1 MINLVNVRKSFGELE
16 VLKDINLQIHE
27 KEIYGIIGQSGAC
40 KSTLL
45 RCINGLETYDS
56 GTITVDGTVV
66 DENDKKQLRQLRKDM
81 GMIFQNFNLLS
92 RLDVYDNVALPL
104 RFWNENPNTEE
115 NKKKI
120 EHLIELV
127 GLKDKMHERPENLS
141 GGQKQ
146 RVAIA
151 RALVNDPKILLCDEA
166 TSALDPRITHGILE
180 LLKQI
185 NEELGITI
193 VVVTHQME
201 VVKQIC
207 QRVAFLKHG
216 VVLAE
221 GKPEELFV
229 KPTEDVKKFL
239 GEEGQVLQKAGV
251 NVQLFFTDDSSD
263 EPVIT
268 EMARELGIDF
278 SICWAKLGELR
289 ESVFG
294 SLILN
299 IQEKDKERVFQVGTS
314 MEYEQIFKRIII
326 ELQRCQDNYEEMLV
340 LLLRHLLIIFHR
352 ELTRE
357 HISKNEYLDHEMD
370 NAVTFFSENYNQN
383 ISIDDY
389 AASRGMSVSWF
400 IRNFKKYTGST
411 PDRKSTRLNSSHS
424 QQSRMPS
431 SA

>member
-1 MINLVNVRKSFGELE
+1 MIDLINVRKSFGDLE
-16 VLKDINLQIHE
+16 VLKDINLHINE
-27 KEIYGIIGQSGAC
+27 KEIYGIIGQSGAG

-45 RCINGLETYDS
+45 RCINGLETYES
-56 GTITVDGTVV
+56 GTITVGGKTVDV
-66 DENDKKQLRQLRKDM
+66 TDKQALRELRKNM

-92 RLDVYDNVALPL
+92 RLDVYENVALPL
-104 RFWNENPNTEE
+104 RFWGENPNTPE
-115 NKKKI
+115 NKQKI

-127 GLKDKMHERPENLS
+127 GLKEKIHERPANLS

-207 QRVAFLKHG
+207 ERVAFLKHG

-229 KPTEDVKKFL
+229 KPTEDIKKFL
-239 GEEGQVLQKAGV
+239 GEEGQTLPTTGV
-251 NVQLFFTDDSSD
+251 NVQLFFTDASSD

-278 SICWAKLGELR
+278 SICWAKLEEFR
-289 ESVFG
+289 ENVFG

-299 IQEKDKERVFQVGTS
+299 IQENDKEKVF
-314 MEYEQIFKRIII
+314 EFLK
-326 ELQRCQDNYEEMLV
+326 
-340 LLLRHLLIIFHR
+340 
-352 ELTRE
+352 
-357 HISKNEYLDHEMD
+357 SKN
-370 NAVTFFSENYNQN
+370 VTWE
-383 ISIDDY
+383 
-389 AASRGMSVSWF
+389 V
-400 IRNFKKYTGST
+400 
-411 PDRKSTRLNSSHS
+411 L
-424 QQSRMPS
+424 
-431 SA
+431 